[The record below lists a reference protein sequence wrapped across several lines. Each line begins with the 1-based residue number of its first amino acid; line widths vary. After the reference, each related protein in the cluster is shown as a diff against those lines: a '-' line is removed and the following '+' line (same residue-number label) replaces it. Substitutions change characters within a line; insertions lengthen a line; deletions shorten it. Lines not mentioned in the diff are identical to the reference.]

1 MPGEEVEI
9 EIRQV
14 FDPEDFSPAFK
25 PELREEVAEEFAREM
40 RAPVE
45 KR

>member
-1 MPGEEVEI
+1 
-9 EIRQV
+9 V